1 MPEEKKSLSET
12 IRTAIEQDILSGKL
26 PSGTQLEEQQLL
38 ARFNV
43 SRTPVREALIQ
54 LESAGLVDLVPRQ
67 GAIVKSISLR
77 EYVAMSEILV
87 QLEALAARLAARRM
101 SAAQRQQM
109 QDAYEACK
117 RAAET
122 ADSDAY
128 RTANDLFHRVIY
140 EASCNDI
147 LSRQIRTMRARMRGM
162 RDLRFQK
169 PARILAS
176 LEEHGHVM
184 RAILEGSEEAAGD
197 AMIRHI
203 ATGGDVYAD
212 MIASM
217 PAEADTRKRTRGS
230 SDTE

>member
-1 MPEEKKSLSET
+1 MPEDKKSLSDT
-12 IRTAIEQDILSGKL
+12 IRAAIEQDILSGKL

-67 GAIVKSISLR
+67 GAIVASISLR

-87 QLEALAARLAARRM
+87 QLESLSARLAARRISPPQRKAM
-101 SAAQRQQM
+101 EAAL
-109 QDAYEACK
+109 DAC
-117 RAAET
+117 RAAAEQ
-122 ADSDAY
+122 ADGDAY
-128 RTANDLFHRVIY
+128 RRANDAFHHLIY

-162 RDLRFQK
+162 RDLRFEK

-176 LEEHGHVM
+176 LAEHEQVLE
-184 RAILEGSEEAAGD
+184 AILRGSEDDAAA
-197 AMIRHI
+197 AMVRHI

-217 PAEADTRKRTRGS
+217 PGDGAGRTRARR
-230 SDTE
+230 

>member
-1 MPEEKKSLSET
+1 MSEDKKSLSET
-12 IRTAIEQDILSGKL
+12 IRAAIEQEILSGKL

-67 GAIVKSISLR
+67 GAIVSSITLR

-87 QLEALAARLAARRM
+87 QLEALAARLAARRI
-101 SAAQRQQM
+101 SAEQ
-109 QDAYEACK
+109 
-117 RAAET
+117 RAAMQQALDACRAAAEQ
-122 ADSDAY
+122 ADADHY
-128 RTANDLFHRVIY
+128 REANDAFHGVIY
-140 EASCNDI
+140 EACCNDI

-162 RDLRFQK
+162 RDLRFEK

-176 LEEHGHVM
+176 LEEHRAVM
-184 RAILEGSEEAAGD
+184 EAIVAGSEDDAAA
-197 AMIRHI
+197 AMVRHI

-217 PAEADTRKRTRGS
+217 PDAAAGKRARR
-230 SDTE
+230 

>member
-12 IRTAIEQDILSGKL
+12 IRAAIEQEILSGKL

-38 ARFNV
+38 ARFGV

-67 GAIVKSISLR
+67 GAIVSSITLR
-77 EYVAMSEILV
+77 EYVAMNEILV
-87 QLEALAARLAARRM
+87 QLEALAARLAARRI
-101 SAAQRQQM
+101 STEQRTAMQQCF
-109 QDAYEACK
+109 DRC
-117 RAAET
+117 RAAAEQ
-122 ADSDAY
+122 ADSNQY
-128 RTANDLFHRVIY
+128 REANDTFHEIIY
-140 EASCNDI
+140 QACCNDI

-162 RDLRFQK
+162 RDLRFEK

-176 LEEHGHVM
+176 LEEHQAVM
-184 RAILEGSEEAAGD
+184 EAIVRGSEDDAAA
-197 AMIRHI
+197 AMVRHI

-217 PAEADTRKRTRGS
+217 PGDAAAGKRARR
-230 SDTE
+230 

>member
-1 MPEEKKSLSET
+1 MSDEKKSLSET

-38 ARFNV
+38 ARFKV

-67 GAIVKSISLR
+67 GAIVASITLR

-87 QLEALAARLAARRM
+87 QLESLSAPQRKAIQTAL
-101 SAAQRQQM
+101 
-109 QDAYEACK
+109 EAC
-117 RAAET
+117 RAAAEQ
-122 ADSDAY
+122 ADGGAY
-128 RTANDLFHRVIY
+128 RKANDTFHHIIY

-147 LSRQIRTMRARMRGM
+147 LSRQILTMRARMRGM
-162 RDLRFQK
+162 RDLRFEK
-169 PARILAS
+169 PARIRAS
-176 LEEHGHVM
+176 LAEHEEVLE
-184 RAILEGSEEAAGD
+184 AILRGSEDAAAA
-197 AMIRHI
+197 AMVRHI

-217 PAEADTRKRTRGS
+217 PGDGAGRGRGRR
-230 SDTE
+230 